1 MVSLGLCH
9 GRCRAT
15 VFVDGGIGWVFL
27 KATGTRP
34 VGRGPGL
41 VGS

>member
-1 MVSLGLCH
+1 MVSLGLVTD
-9 GRCRAT
+9 GVVRL
-15 VFVDGGIGWVFL
+15 FVDGGIGWVFL
-27 KATGTRP
+27 KAIGTRP